1 MGSAFYE
8 EDAQSV
14 VALTQH
20 AAGGSSAEDEMDT
33 DHFNELD
40 RIFDLPYGAE
50 QDPFGSGGGGGQSQ
64 GQANGQV
71 HGHQQ
76 QQGGQHGGAGLL
88 MPTPLNGHSHG
99 GGGHHMNHSN
109 HGSSHGGGMDWHV
122 KEEDA
127 SYHTA
132 VDASSHI
139 DMSYHHVDA
148 SGHSMIDA
156 SGHSMMDASG
166 HDSLID
172 SSGHYDDYAA
182 HKGDP
187 RYMEHSCEACK
198 RSKVRKG
205 GRAGGRQGGW
215 LRPWTF
221 TLGLSKGMLRIF
233 CNVMGWF
240 GWGFFL
246 VSCLCPSHVCF
257 DLNLP
262 LVLALFGTPVPH
274 LPTLFYSHTRSNHD
288 SLHTLVMSF
297 LLLAYFKCTATY
309 GRHTPGH

>member
-14 VALTQH
+14 VALSQH
-20 AAGGSSAEDEMDT
+20 AAGSGAEDEMDT

-76 QQGGQHGGAGLL
+76 QQQGQQSQHGGAGLL

-99 GGGHHMNHSN
+99 CGGHHTNHSN
-109 HGSSHGGGMDWHV
+109 HGSTHGGGMDWHV

-198 RSKVRKG
+198 RSKVRKE
-205 GRAGGRQGGW
+205 GRAGGREGEW
-215 LRPWTF
+215 FRPWT
-221 TLGLSKGMLRIF
+221 LSVLLSRA
-233 CNVMGWF
+233 CYAHAVM
-240 GWGFFL
+240 
-246 VSCLCPSHVCF
+246 
-257 DLNLP
+257 
-262 LVLALFGTPVPH
+262 
-274 LPTLFYSHTRSNHD
+274 
-288 SLHTLVMSF
+288 
-297 LLLAYFKCTATY
+297 
-309 GRHTPGH
+309 

>member
-1 MGSAFYE
+1 
-8 EDAQSV
+8 V
-14 VALTQH
+14 VALSQH
-20 AAGGSSAEDEMDT
+20 ATGSGTEDEMDT

-50 QDPFGSGGGGGQSQ
+50 QDSFGSGGGGGHSQ
-64 GQANGQV
+64 GQANGHG

-76 QQGGQHGGAGLL
+76 QQGGQQSQHGGAGLL
-88 MPTPLNGHSHG
+88 MPTPQNGHGHG
-99 GGGHHMNHSN
+99 GGVHHTNHSN
-109 HGSSHGGGMDWHV
+109 HGSTHGGGGMDWHV

-139 DMSYHHVDA
+139 DGSYHHVDA

-205 GRAGGRQGGW
+205 GRKGGKVVMSRGMPRRTCCDVCGEGMH
-215 LRPWTF
+215 
-221 TLGLSKGMLRIF
+221 GLVLVFCPIF
-233 CNVMGWF
+233 APGY
-240 GWGFFL
+240 
-246 VSCLCPSHVCF
+246 VSCLFSRRCPHIIPHSA
-257 DLNLP
+257 P
-262 LVLALFGTPVPH
+262 TPDPYV
-274 LPTLFYSHTRSNHD
+274 NH
-288 SLHTLVMSF
+288 
-297 LLLAYFKCTATY
+297 A
-309 GRHTPGH
+309 

>member
-1 MGSAFYE
+1 MTTFLGQAPPSLRAIGSAFYD

-14 VALTQH
+14 VALSQH
-20 AAGGSSAEDEMDT
+20 AAGSGTEDEMDT

-50 QDPFGSGGGGGQSQ
+50 QDPFGSGGGGGHSQ
-64 GQANGQV
+64 GQANGQG

-76 QQGGQHGGAGLL
+76 QQGGQQSQHGGAGLL
-88 MPTPLNGHSHG
+88 MPTPQNGHGHG
-99 GGGHHMNHSN
+99 GVGHHHTNHIN
-109 HGSSHGGGMDWHV
+109 HGSTHGGGGMDWHV

-139 DMSYHHVDA
+139 DGSYHHVDA

-156 SGHSMMDASG
+156 SCHSMMDASG

-205 GRAGGRQGGW
+205 GRKGGRGVMS
-215 LRPWTF
+215 
-221 TLGLSKGMLRIF
+221 LSF
-233 CNVMGWF
+233 A
-240 GWGFFL
+240 L
-246 VSCLCPSHVCF
+246 VLSTCMPGTCF
-257 DLNLP
+257 DVCGVGFHGLGVVFCPIFAWAMSIWADFPVGVGTFPPHSPPTPYPFLKHALP
-262 LVLALFGTPVPH
+262 FFTSL
-274 LPTLFYSHTRSNHD
+274 STR
-288 SLHTLVMSF
+288 L
-297 LLLAYFKCTATY
+297 
-309 GRHTPGH
+309 